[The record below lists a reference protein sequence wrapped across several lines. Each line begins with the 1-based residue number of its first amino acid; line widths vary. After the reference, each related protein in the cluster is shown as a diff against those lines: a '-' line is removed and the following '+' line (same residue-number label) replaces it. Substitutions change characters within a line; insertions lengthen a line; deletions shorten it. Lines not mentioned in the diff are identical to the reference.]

1 MIKTQYAVKTHIV
14 TENVPILEKQYCDRC
29 GKEITGHY
37 YSLITHHSDWG
48 NDSSESFEYMD
59 LCSVECLA
67 NEFEKYCSESNNP
80 YNSMQFEVEHCNCPE
95 ARGEIKYAEN

>member
-29 GKEITGHY
+29 SKEITGHY
-37 YSLITHHSDWG
+37 YHLNTYHSDWG
-48 NDSSESFEYMD
+48 YESADSLEMMD
-59 LCSVECLA
+59 LCSIECLA

-80 YNSMQFEVEHCNCPE
+80 YNTMCFEVRHFKYPE